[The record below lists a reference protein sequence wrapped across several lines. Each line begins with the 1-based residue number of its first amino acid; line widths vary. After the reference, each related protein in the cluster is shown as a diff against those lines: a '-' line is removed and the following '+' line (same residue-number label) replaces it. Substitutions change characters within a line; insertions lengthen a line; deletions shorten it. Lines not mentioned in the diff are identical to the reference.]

1 MAGGVTRRPNGK
13 WIARF
18 RGPDR
23 RERSKTFDTKRD
35 ALAWRGEQI
44 ASMRTG
50 NWIDPT
56 GASNSFSKCARVWVE
71 NKRATNLRP
80 STFQSY
86 LEILNNRVAPK
97 WGNYSLALISV
108 DEINTWTRSLVEE
121 GLSPSRI
128 NKCLL
133 VVRQVL
139 DVAVSSRLIGY
150 NVMESGQIIKPKGRR
165 PKPAAFTLD
174 EVFLLV
180 NEMPDEYKL
189 LTEFLCFTGL
199 RMSEVVALQVGD
211 VDIEKATVKVE
222 RSTVS
227 VRGEY
232 YDGPPKSGKSRTVPL
247 ITSLAIK
254 IREHIASKKKKDWLF
269 SGKTG
274 KQLLAEDYRTVYR
287 RRVARIGRP
296 ELTPHSCRDTFASL
310 SVSAGVPVTSI
321 AQSLGHADPSITLRV
336 YSSFYDSDFDKLR
349 KLLDAEVSKA
359 EKGFGKEVNQPSN

>member
-1 MAGGVTRRPNGK
+1 
-13 WIARF
+13 
-18 RGPDR
+18 
-23 RERSKTFDTKRD
+23 
-35 ALAWRGEQI
+35 
-44 ASMRTG
+44 
-50 NWIDPT
+50 
-56 GASNSFSKCARVWVE
+56 
-71 NKRATNLRP
+71 
-80 STFQSY
+80 
-86 LEILNNRVAPK
+86 
-97 WGNYSLALISV
+97 
-108 DEINTWTRSLVEE
+108 
-121 GLSPSRI
+121 
-128 NKCLL
+128 
-133 VVRQVL
+133 
-139 DVAVSSRLIGY
+139 
-150 NVMESGQIIKPKGRR
+150 
-165 PKPAAFTLD
+165 
-174 EVFLLV
+174 
-180 NEMPDEYKL
+180 MPDEYKL

-359 EKGFGKEVNQPSN
+359 ETGFGNVVD